1 MELYRQLSHAT
12 NEALGLPPRY
22 LGMYGDFVTKNAS
35 VVGQVEG
42 ALRSLT
48 YILPGRFRDTEIA
61 SESLHSSVQLLSI
74 YHDSLLARALQRL
87 PPLQRPHPSPHT
99 RYTRFWAAKS
109 PAYRR
114 LGLLLQ
120 VVQYTELLCEM
131 AAKRKGEKT
140 RWRVVVVLE
149 AIKALCRLL
158 LMRLTNSR
166 PLLNPPLPEREAD
179 PSTLEDKEQ
188 DGVLS
193 PPSEKSDETQWT
205 MPRTGLSLPTLPSSS
220 DISDYLR
227 SKALTADDIKP
238 PKALL
243 HRVSGVGELAE
254 ILYILRPVIYAAAMH
269 YWATKNKKSWQPWVL
284 GITIEYGA
292 RQLAKK
298 DLQERRAGGLRAL
311 TALEK
316 DELRRR
322 GWSLGWWLMRG
333 AFYETFTKYVTHV
346 CLPT

>member
-1 MELYRQLSHAT
+1 M
-12 NEALGLPPRY
+12 
-22 LGMYGDFVTKNAS
+22 
-35 VVGQVEG
+35 
-42 ALRSLT
+42 
-48 YILPGRFRDTEIA
+48 
-61 SESLHSSVQLLSI
+61 
-74 YHDSLLARALQRL
+74 
-87 PPLQRPHPSPHT
+87 
-99 RYTRFWAAKS
+99 
-109 PAYRR
+109 
-114 LGLLLQ
+114 LLQ

-131 AAKRKGEKT
+131 AAKRRGERA
-140 RWRVVVVLE
+140 RWRAVVILE
-149 AIKALCRLL
+149 SIKAMCRLL

-179 PSTLEDKEQ
+179 PSTLEEKDSSGLE
-188 DGVLS
+188 S
-193 PPSEKSDETQWT
+193 PPSEKSEDTQWT

-220 DISDYLR
+220 DISGYLL

-243 HRVSGVGELAE
+243 HRVNGMGELAE
-254 ILYILRPVIYAAAMH
+254 VLYILRPVIYAAAMH

-284 GITIEYGA
+284 GVTIEYGA

-316 DELRRR
+316 EELKRR

-333 AFYETFTKYVTHV
+333 AFYETFTKYVHPESSYERLTLLTHHEQSV
-346 CLPT
+346 DPFGDKQAPKQTPA